1 MSKSCVDVIKIKES
15 MTINDQQSEY
25 NRCHHAKKED
35 RHFRARYEQFFTRTK
50 QTLNNIVEELTKKIA
65 KITQQLKSI
74 QKEQSEQVM
83 KCKLCGGP
91 H

>member
-1 MSKSCVDVIKIKES
+1 MINNQNIIDVIMQRKKTDILELD
-15 MTINDQQSEY
+15 TNNFPLAQS
-25 NRCHHAKKED
+25 KL
-35 RHFRARYEQFFTRTK
+35 
-50 QTLNNIVEELTKKIA
+50 LNNIVEELTKKIG

-83 KCKLCGGP
+83 KCKLCGGS